1 LVSGIFHR
9 EEVPKNNIKRH
20 IMREPDLDLEIDDR
34 QRAILVVECP
44 ECGDKSRF
52 LLDEVSP
59 GTSVLCNCGGVLNL
73 PGDSLQSIRK
83 KSDNTQKIQ
92 D

>member
-1 LVSGIFHR
+1 
-9 EEVPKNNIKRH
+9 
-20 IMREPDLDLEIDDR
+20 MREPKLDLEIDAN
-34 QRAILVVECP
+34 QKAILVVECQ

-73 PGDSLQSIRK
+73 TVDSLKSIHRK
-83 KSDNTQKIQ
+83 VAAIKKT
-92 D
+92 

>member
-1 LVSGIFHR
+1 
-9 EEVPKNNIKRH
+9 
-20 IMREPDLDLEIDDR
+20 MREPNLDLEIADN
-34 QRAILVVECP
+34 QKTILIVECP

-73 PGDSLQSIRK
+73 TDDSLKSIQQKLENIK
-83 KSDNTQKIQ
+83 KTL
-92 D
+92 

>member
-1 LVSGIFHR
+1 
-9 EEVPKNNIKRH
+9 
-20 IMREPDLDLEIDDR
+20 MREPKLDLEITNN
-34 QRAILVVECP
+34 QKAIIVVECP

-59 GTSVLCNCGGVLNL
+59 GTPVLCNCGGVL
-73 PGDSLQSIRK
+73 SLTDASL
-83 KSDNTQKIQ
+83 KSVQQKLDNTGKAQ

>member
-1 LVSGIFHR
+1 
-9 EEVPKNNIKRH
+9 
-20 IMREPDLDLEIDDR
+20 MREPNLHLEIDDH
-34 QRAILVVECP
+34 QRAILVVECS

-73 PGDSLQSIRK
+73 TGDSLKSIHRK
-83 KSDNTQKIQ
+83 FDDIKST
-92 D
+92 

>member
-1 LVSGIFHR
+1 MR
-9 EEVPKNNIKRH
+9 NPK
-20 IMREPDLDLEIDDR
+20 LDLETVDN
-34 QRAILVVECP
+34 QKAILVVECP

-73 PGDSLQSIRK
+73 TDDSLTLILQKVDDPK
-83 KSDNTQKIQ
+83 KEKS
-92 D
+92 